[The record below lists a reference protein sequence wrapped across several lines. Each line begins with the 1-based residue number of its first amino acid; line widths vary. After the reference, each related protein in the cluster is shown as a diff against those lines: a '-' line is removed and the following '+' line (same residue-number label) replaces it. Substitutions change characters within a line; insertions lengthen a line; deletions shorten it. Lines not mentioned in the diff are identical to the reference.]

1 MITEP
6 QIPSPNQG
14 FFIAQNKALTMKW
27 LLIALVVI
35 ADKIYDKYF
44 DDGADDEME
53 R

>member
-1 MITEP
+1 
-6 QIPSPNQG
+6 
-14 FFIAQNKALTMKW
+14 MKW

-44 DDGADDEME
+44 DESEADDEME

>member
-1 MITEP
+1 MIQQT
-6 QIPSPNQG
+6 
-14 FFIAQNKALTMKW
+14 QNKALTMKW

>member
-6 QIPSPNQG
+6 QTPSPNQG

-44 DDGADDEME
+44 DEADDETST
-53 R
+53 